1 MNSGCNAL
9 HSVQV
14 INFCVQKVI
23 FRFFFQYFQNSKIM
37 KLGALVFKW
46 QRSKVKTLRIFSTSS
61 ISSIFKLFKTFL
73 NFWKSNKIRTK
84 IGFLEQCGFVN
95 AKEYLWCVKTWN
107 KKSFPVFPPSSS
119 SHVFQA
125 FHEIKN
131 RWVLWKKNSG
141 TEEYHLKCWQWASKP
156 YLKCNP

>member
-1 MNSGCNAL
+1 MRSKTIL
-9 HSVQV
+9 DS
-14 INFCVQKVI
+14 
-23 FRFFFQYFQNSKIM
+23 FFQYFQNSKIM
-37 KLGALVFKW
+37 KLGALAFEW
-46 QRSKVKTLRIFSTSS
+46 QRSKLKKPRIFLTSS
-61 ISSIFKLFKTFL
+61 IFFNFKTFL
-73 NFWKSNKIRTK
+73 IFGKVTKLEQK

>member
-1 MNSGCNAL
+1 
-9 HSVQV
+9 
-14 INFCVQKVI
+14 
-23 FRFFFQYFQNSKIM
+23 M
-37 KLGALVFKW
+37 KLGALVFKL
-46 QRSKVKTLRIFSTSS
+46 QRSKVKKSLELRFFSIFSNLGN
-61 ISSIFKLFKTFL
+61 FEKFL
-73 NFWKSNKIRTK
+73 VLYKIEPKSLLWNSVR
-84 IGFLEQCGFVN
+84 FVN

-107 KKSFPVFPPSSS
+107 KKSFPESPPSSS

-156 YLKCNP
+156 YLKCNPWVKKVNWHYPLL